1 VVEGA
6 DPAPTSGTDSLDV
19 SYKNI
24 EMPYCP
30 QCGNGVTTSDQFCA
44 KCGGRQ
50 PSTGGSAFQ
59 GAATA
64 QGVHFNDFASGITNR
79 HAALLCYIP
88 IIGWIACIVV
98 LASERFR
105 SETQV
110 RFHAFQGLYLFV
122 AWLIVEW
129 VVSPAR
135 YIFDDWGTGRLVTH
149 GLQLLVMVAWIFM
162 MVRVSQDQTYKLPIV
177 GELAERSV
185 CEQRT

>member
-1 VVEGA
+1 
-6 DPAPTSGTDSLDV
+6 
-19 SYKNI
+19 
-24 EMPYCP
+24 MPYCP
-30 QCGNGVTTSDQFCA
+30 QCGNNVVPSDQFCA

-50 PSTGGSAFQ
+50 PSTGGGTFRAAAAAH
-59 GAATA
+59 GAP
-64 QGVHFNDFASGITNR
+64 GLGGDFMGGITNR

-88 IIGWIACIVV
+88 FVGWIGSIVV

-122 AWLIVEW
+122 AWLMVQW

-135 YIFDDWGTGRLVTH
+135 YLFDDRGMGRLVT
-149 GLQLLVMVAWIFM
+149 GCLELLVLGAWIFM
-162 MVRVSQDQTYKLPIV
+162 MVKVSQDQTYKLPIV